1 MINVFQFSIEHA
13 LEIALI
19 FDSNGR
25 ITYGNKAAIEHL
37 IYEPDICDYRIDDVF
52 PNLFKI
58 GTDGKLATFYTG
70 EKLREEMAYRG
81 NQTCFPVRLKVLIC
95 DESEKKYIC
104 LAYDISETQILEK
117 KASQALIETEEA
129 LKVKAEF
136 VANVTHELRTPV
148 NGILGNTKELIKIEQ
163 EQDKM
168 RLLRLV
174 ERGCQDMNG
183 IIDNILDFSKLEA
196 GKFTLEKR
204 KFNIRDML
212 DYIKSNHMNKITE
225 KGLEFFITISP
236 EVPQY
241 VIGDELRISQILNN
255 LLSNACKFTSVGKI
269 ILEVVKTAEFN
280 NRVELFFM
288 VIDSGIGISKVE
300 QDKLFK
306 SFSQVD
312 ATISRKYGG
321 TGLGL
326 NICKQLVE
334 LMDGNIR
341 VESELG
347 KGSMFSFHIWVD
359 LADGEEAFRNI
370 STDVDLVMHKLR
382 KLTQDS
388 NSQNIFKYGN
398 EENYEEINKKISKLI
413 LSMEMENWEKAE
425 MFADAIK
432 QLTDK
437 APKEIK
443 TVTLKLKMA
452 VQKENYEK
460 AMSVVEVLK
469 KHIETTQN
477 GDII

>member
-1 MINVFQFSIEHA
+1 
-13 LEIALI
+13 
-19 FDSNGR
+19 
-25 ITYGNKAAIEHL
+25 
-37 IYEPDICDYRIDDVF
+37 
-52 PNLFKI
+52 
-58 GTDGKLATFYTG
+58 
-70 EKLREEMAYRG
+70 
-81 NQTCFPVRLKVLIC
+81 
-95 DESEKKYIC
+95 
-104 LAYDISETQILEK
+104 
-117 KASQALIETEEA
+117 
-129 LKVKAEF
+129 
-136 VANVTHELRTPV
+136 
-148 NGILGNTKELIKIEQ
+148 
-163 EQDKM
+163 
-168 RLLRLV
+168 
-174 ERGCQDMNG
+174 
-183 IIDNILDFSKLEA
+183 
-196 GKFTLEKR
+196 
-204 KFNIRDML
+204 
-212 DYIKSNHMNKITE
+212 
-225 KGLEFFITISP
+225 
-236 EVPQY
+236 
-241 VIGDELRISQILNN
+241 
-255 LLSNACKFTSVGKI
+255 
-269 ILEVVKTAEFN
+269 
-280 NRVELFFM
+280 
-288 VIDSGIGISKVE
+288 
-300 QDKLFK
+300 
-306 SFSQVD
+306 
-312 ATISRKYGG
+312 
-321 TGLGL
+321 
-326 NICKQLVE
+326 
-334 LMDGNIR
+334 MDGNIR